1 MQLKASKITQMLE
14 ETQNK
19 DIRISRDKHHTIT
32 REQPTCNYDT
42 I

>member
-1 MQLKASKITQMLE
+1 MLE

-19 DIRISRDKHHTIT
+19 DIRISRDKDNTIT